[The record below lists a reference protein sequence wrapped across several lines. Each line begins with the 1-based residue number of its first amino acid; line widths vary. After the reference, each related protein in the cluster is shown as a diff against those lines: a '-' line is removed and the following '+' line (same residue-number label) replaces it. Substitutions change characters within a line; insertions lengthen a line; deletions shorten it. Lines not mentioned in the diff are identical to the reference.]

1 MSQIPGLS
9 GVPLG
14 DAADDQP
21 VDVPRFLAAVRR
33 AWWLIALIV
42 IPFTGVVLVLSLV
55 LPKTYDATARLVVQ
69 SQSGALVADDNESM
83 TRRLATIRTL
93 LTSRD
98 VLTRAADQL
107 ARETADTLEDKVS
120 ASVDEVASIVDVSAS
135 DSDAEG
141 AAAIA
146 NQVANTFVQEQRGRE
161 RQRFAEARRDLG
173 VGSRSC
179 RGHRYGRGP
188 GSRARPVTAA

>member
-1 MSQIPGLS
+1 MTQLPGAV
-9 GVPLG
+9 GGTPLG
-14 DAADDQP
+14 EVLDDQP

-42 IPFTGVVLVLSLV
+42 VPFTGVVLVLSLV

-69 SQSGALVADDNESM
+69 SETGPLAGGDNESM

-107 ARETADTLEDKVS
+107 PRETADTLEDKVS

-135 DSDAEG
+135 DGDA
-141 AAAIA
+141 
-146 NQVANTFVQEQRGRE
+146 
-161 RQRFAEARRDLG
+161 D
-173 VGSRSC
+173 
-179 RGHRYGRGP
+179 
-188 GSRARPVTAA
+188 